1 MSEWTRV
8 DSTEETD
15 PMFYHREER
24 NPRPIPR
31 LTAMAFL
38 RHASWEKKW
47 GPRSMDSHNTRP
59 WPPRVGFLHRDWN
72 ILVDVQDSIS
82 SESLRAPG

>member
-8 DSTEETD
+8 DLTEETD
-15 PMFYHREER
+15 PMFYHREKR

-38 RHASWEKKW
+38 HHASWEKKR
-47 GPRSMDSHNTRP
+47 GPRNMDSHNTRP
-59 WPPRVGFLHRDWN
+59 WPLRVGFLYRSWN
-72 ILVDVQDSIS
+72 ILIGGQGNIS